1 MNYDKIKQKLED
13 LKKQGQNNSNSNSD
27 SFWKPKAGDGNTQ
40 AEYTIRILPNSLFGD
55 SNKPFVPL
63 YFYYD
68 FGKTW
73 LSPFTFDEPDPVVE
87 YCNALKSQKGSKEE
101 VSMNWK
107 IARKLEPKSR
117 IYVPILVRGQE
128 NEGVKFWGFGVQIFR
143 ALDELFD
150 DPDWG
155 NLADLQEGR
164 DIKVVFKPA
173 ANDKTYPETTVT
185 PKPKQTLATSESTIL
200 EKISSMPDVTTLFT
214 KPSYDELV
222 SALKKYLSD
231 EEQPSTA
238 DSNKERGENS
248 SKSTSSTGDF
258 DVTNFNPPNGSK
270 EAAKPAV
277 DVSDIEAA
285 FDVFLNNKK

>member
-1 MNYDKIKQKLED
+1 MDFDKIKAKLEA
-13 LKKQGQNNSNSNSD
+13 LKQQGQNNNSNNNSD
-27 SFWKPKAGDGNTQ
+27 LFWKPKAGDGNTQ
-40 AEYTIRILPNSLFGD
+40 AEYTIRILPNVTLAGSD
-55 SNKPFVPL
+55 KPFIPL

-73 LSPFTFDEPDPVVE
+73 LSPFTFDEPDPVIE
-87 YCNALKSQKGSKEE
+87 YCNALKAQKGSKEE

-128 NEGVKFWGFGVQIFR
+128 HEGVKFWGFGVQIYR

-155 NLADLQEGR
+155 DLADLKEGR

-173 ANDKTYPETTVT
+173 QNDKAFPETTVT
-185 PKPKQTLATSESTIL
+185 PKPKQSVATEDPVVL
-200 EKISSMPDVTTLFT
+200 QKIKEMSDVTTLFT
-214 KPSYDELV
+214 KPGYDELKT
-222 SALKKYLSD
+222 ALKQYLSNEQSKED
-231 EEQPSTA
+231 VKPAPQNASNDKPTAREE
-238 DSNKERGENS
+238 
-248 SKSTSSTGDF
+248 F
-258 DVTNFNPPNGSK
+258 DTKNFNPPTGPK
-270 EAAKPAV
+270 EDVKPSV

-285 FDVFLNNKK
+285 FDDFLNSKK